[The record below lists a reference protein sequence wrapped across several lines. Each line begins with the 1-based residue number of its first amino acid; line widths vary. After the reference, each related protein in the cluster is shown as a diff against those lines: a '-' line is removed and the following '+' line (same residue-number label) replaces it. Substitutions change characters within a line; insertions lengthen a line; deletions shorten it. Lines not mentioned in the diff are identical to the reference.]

1 MVPPP
6 PTANGRVSRGAS
18 RTAVVWCPAADR
30 ESGPA
35 PNRSLQFCF
44 SQRMLSSAAVA
55 AAPGRGGGGDERRNN
70 LLPFQVE
77 AGAFKTLP
85 NTPLEKNF
93 MN

>member
-1 MVPPP
+1 
-6 PTANGRVSRGAS
+6 
-18 RTAVVWCPAADR
+18 
-30 ESGPA
+30 
-35 PNRSLQFCF
+35 
-44 SQRMLSSAAVA
+44 MLSSAAVA